1 MKLGGGNGVEMLG
14 LLWLKWRCRYDHIS
28 LNTHMKLTKNKK
40 CISIA
45 FFLETITLL
54 QFYICF
60 EGKLNDNIL
69 RSDIIEMLIS
79 LAHLKF

>member
-1 MKLGGGNGVEMLG
+1 MGQLKRERMSKNMKLGGGNGVEMLG

-45 FFLETITLL
+45 FF
-54 QFYICF
+54 
-60 EGKLNDNIL
+60 
-69 RSDIIEMLIS
+69 S
-79 LAHLKF
+79 